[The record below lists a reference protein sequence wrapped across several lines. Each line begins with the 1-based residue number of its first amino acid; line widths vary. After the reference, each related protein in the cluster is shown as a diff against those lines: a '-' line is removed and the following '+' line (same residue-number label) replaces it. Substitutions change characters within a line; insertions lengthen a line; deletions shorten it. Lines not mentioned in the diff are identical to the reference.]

1 QARAAHA
8 ALNPVAGRLGPP
20 LAPQRA
26 DRRAM
31 ALARAACAA
40 AACLLASGGL
50 AACFAAAP
58 AARAAAWRGAPPA
71 AAGAGAAPGGAG
83 GFGASR
89 GAVAA
94 GLAVGAHLGLALA
107 LFSRTTASRAEGKYV
122 ESAVDAKL
130 FEQVYL
136 DYTTEYL
143 KGPMYAHR
151 EKAQGARPDY
161 PGNPL
166 YKNGKMT
173 SNVTGNLKTFS
184 SNELMYLSMLFFGI
198 GLYGNLQF
206 LYFDPQFPRVDSG
219 LNFNVSYIVE
229 SLFLPMS
236 FFFHIACYIQRKN
249 GK

>member
-1 QARAAHA
+1 MLPAARQT
-8 ALNPVAGRLGPP
+8 L
-20 LAPQRA
+20 
-26 DRRAM
+26 
-31 ALARAACAA
+31 CAA
-40 AACLLASGGL
+40 AAAAAVGCASAAFVLPGGGL
-50 AACFAAAP
+50 AA
-58 AARAAAWRGAPPA
+58 RAGALPI
-71 AAGAGAAPGGAG
+71 GRAGAAQEPQEPRS
-83 GFGASR
+83 FGAAA
-89 GAVAA
+89 AVALIGAHA
-94 GLAVGAHLGLALA
+94 GLAAAMCG
-107 LFSRTTASRAEGKYV
+107 RTARRAEGKYT

>member
-1 QARAAHA
+1 MPCA
-8 ALNPVAGRLGPP
+8 
-20 LAPQRA
+20 
-26 DRRAM
+26 RRA
-31 ALARAACAA
+31 LCAA
-40 AACLLASGGL
+40 AAAAAACWAAAAFVIPGGL
-50 AACFAAAP
+50 ASRAGALP
-58 AARAAAWRGAPPA
+58 AGR
-71 AAGAGAAPGGAG
+71 AGAAREPEAS
-83 GFGASR
+83 GFGAAA
-89 GAVAA
+89 AVAFIGAHA
-94 GLAVGAHLGLALA
+94 GLAAAVYGRSA
-107 LFSRTTASRAEGKYV
+107 RRAEGKYS

>member
-1 QARAAHA
+1 AGAPFASRAGATAAEEPEASGFGAAVAAAFVGAHA
-8 ALNPVAGRLGPP
+8 
-20 LAPQRA
+20 
-26 DRRAM
+26 
-31 ALARAACAA
+31 
-40 AACLLASGGL
+40 GL
-50 AACFAAAP
+50 AAAIYGRT
-58 AARAAAWRGAPPA
+58 AR
-71 AAGAGAAPGGAG
+71 
-83 GFGASR
+83 
-89 GAVAA
+89 
-94 GLAVGAHLGLALA
+94 
-107 LFSRTTASRAEGKYV
+107 RAEGKYT

>member
-1 QARAAHA
+1 RSTVRE
-8 ALNPVAGRLGPP
+8 P
-20 LAPQRA
+20 
-26 DRRAM
+26 RR
-31 ALARAACAA
+31 RHC
-40 AACLLASGGL
+40 
-50 AACFAAAP
+50 
-58 AARAAAWRGAPPA
+58 RR
-71 AAGAGAAPGGAG
+71 GAG
-83 GFGASR
+83 G
-89 GAVAA
+89 
-94 GLAVGAHLGLALA
+94 LGLWRCRRRRVRR
-107 LFSRTTASRAEGKYV
+107 RTRWACGGHLRPHRQDTRAEGKYT

-229 SLFLPMS
+229 SHFSCRCPSSSTSRATFRGRTASEPRSVLLTCLLMPLS
-236 FFFHIACYIQRKN
+236 IHP
-249 GK
+249 